1 MPNWCNNS
9 VSFDHDDPEMMRRLN
24 DAAGRAL
31 CPDNCAVCSGREPRS
46 AEHVVGFFEEF
57 VPFPAE
63 HGWDYGWCN
72 LHWGVKWD
80 ARDID
85 GEDSQYHFN
94 TPWGP
99 PIEFYDAMTDLGFKV
114 KAFYEELGDRLVGVY
129 EHGENNRYRLEFR
142 SDYDALPRE
151 VQEYIGDSMS
161 WLFGSDD
168 EEEDSIKT
176 IKIAS
181 KPKREEIIIQL
192 AAAPDTE
199 PVCPICQL
207 AKCDETPDYTKIIVT
222 ACGHAFH
229 RKCLKDWVAENTTC
243 PTCRTD
249 IINFHDEGAAFGSQ
263 ETNAASTPPPAD
275 A

>member
-1 MPNWCNNS
+1 MNS
-9 VSFDHDDPEMMRRLN
+9 ASFTHDDPDMMRRLN
-24 DAAGRAL
+24 EAAAREGT
-31 CPDNCAVCSGREPRS
+31 CPDDCDVCSGRLPKS
-46 AEHVVGFFEEF
+46 DKHIVGFFEEF

-80 ARDID
+80 ASDINGD
-85 GEDSQYHFN
+85 EGEYIFS

-114 KAFYEELGDRLVGVY
+114 KAFYEELGERLVGKY
-129 EHGENNRYRLEFR
+129 ENGFNRRYTFERR

-151 VQEYIGDSMS
+151 VQEFVGDSMS
-161 WLFGSDD
+161 WLFGS
-168 EEEDSIKT
+168 EEEEEEENKLKT
-176 IKIAS
+176 IKIAT
-181 KPKREEIIIQL
+181 KTKREEVIAQL
-192 AAAPDTE
+192 MAAPETE

-207 AKCDETPDYTKIIVT
+207 AKCDEMPDVTKIIVT

-243 PTCRTD
+243 PTCRED
-249 IINFHDEGAAFGSQ
+249 IINLYDEGSAFGSQ
-263 ETNAASTPPPAD
+263 ETEAASTPPPAD

>member
-1 MPNWCNNS
+1 
-9 VSFDHDDPEMMRRLN
+9 MRRLN

-85 GEDSQYHFN
+85 GEDGQYHFN

-114 KAFYEELGDRLVGVY
+114 KAFYEELGDRLVGVCM
-129 EHGENNRYRLEFR
+129 
-142 SDYDALPRE
+142 
-151 VQEYIGDSMS
+151 SMA
-161 WLFGSDD
+161 
-168 EEEDSIKT
+168 KT
-176 IKIAS
+176 IATVLNFVRIMMRSRGRCKS
-181 KPKREEIIIQL
+181 TL
-192 AAAPDTE
+192 AT
-199 PVCPICQL
+199 L
-207 AKCDETPDYTKIIVT
+207 
-222 ACGHAFH
+222 
-229 RKCLKDWVAENTTC
+229 
-243 PTCRTD
+243 
-249 IINFHDEGAAFGSQ
+249 
-263 ETNAASTPPPAD
+263 
-275 A
+275 